1 LRRAR
6 WFVDLDQQTRA
17 CMTMHVVSDRA
28 QPLLGGHSV
37 PMRFRRKRDAPKP
50 PAGGRPLRTD
60 PEATSADPS
69 APAFVARPEGA
80 PVYYGFPII
89 ESSAVEG
96 FRFGMITDFIA
107 EPDTSGDAFVV
118 APDDTR
124 AGLVWESEVAE
135 PYFNEV
141 AAPDADRWGVWAV
154 GASEQLRTE
163 GDARDYL
170 RAILPELRS
179 RWESWKG
186 AR

>member
-1 LRRAR
+1 
-6 WFVDLDQQTRA
+6 V
-17 CMTMHVVSDRA
+17 
-28 QPLLGGHSV
+28 
-37 PMRFRRKRDAPKP
+37 RFRRKRDAADALKS
-50 PAGGRPLRTD
+50 AVARPLRID

-96 FRFGMITDFIA
+96 FRFGIITDFIA

-135 PYFNEV
+135 PYFHEV
-141 AAPDADRWGVWAV
+141 VAPDADRWGVWAV
-154 GASEQLRTE
+154 GVAAPLRSER
-163 GDARDYL
+163 DAGDYL
-170 RAILPELRS
+170 RAILPELSS
-179 RWESWKG
+179 RWESWK
-186 AR
+186 AAT